1 MKSYRIIALTATACI
16 GIGIVLCVFGYALGG
31 SMHESFGIHYGKDG
45 DFGVGYVDSEDQKPH
60 ASELSK
66 FKHLEMDIQIGDITI
81 KRGDRLMLYTEQLD
95 ADDYELIQ
103 DGDTLI
109 INSKS
114 KHHISSFYFR
124 IPEYHYILTVP
135 KDTKLESL
143 TLNSDMGDITIDQI
157 ALGRCNIY
165 QSLGDIVISDVNYS
179 EMDIDQKMGDV
190 EYEGLGQGNMQIDN
204 SMGDISVKLK
214 DKEKFYTYE
223 LRTSMGSIETDRETA
238 DGASQSVESHPKDA
252 RYRIKAECSMGDIEL
267 EFEDDSD

>member
-1 MKSYRIIALTATACI
+1 MKSYRIIVLIATACI

-31 SMHESFGIHYGKDG
+31 RMHESFGIHYGKDG
-45 DFGVGYVDSEDQKPH
+45 AFGVGYYDSEDQEPH
-60 ASELSK
+60 VSELSAY
-66 FKHLEMDIQIGDITI
+66 KHLEMDIQLGDITI
-81 KRGDRLMLYTEQLD
+81 KRGDRFMLYTEQLD

-103 DGDTLI
+103 DGDTLT

-114 KHHISSFYFR
+114 KHHIFSFYFR
-124 IPEYHYILTVP
+124 LPDYHYILTVP
-135 KDTKLESL
+135 KDVKLESL
-143 TLNSDMGDITIDQI
+143 TLNSHMGDVTVDQI
-157 ALGRCNIY
+157 ALNHCDIH
-165 QSLGDIVISDVNYS
+165 QSLGDVVISDVNYA
-179 EMDIDQKMGDV
+179 EMNIDQKMGDV